1 MTRAGLEE
9 LLERVSTWP
18 QEVQEELAVFIADV
32 EARHFGHDR
41 EYELTIEDLAAL
53 DRSLA
58 DVKAGRF
65 APDGAIEAL
74 FNRYF
79 K

>member
-1 MTRAGLEE
+1 MTRTGLEE
-9 LLERVSTWP
+9 LLERVSAWP
-18 QEVQEELAVFIADV
+18 EEAQEELAIFIADV
-32 EARHFGHDR
+32 ESRHLS
-41 EYELTIEDLAAL
+41 EYELTVEDLAAL

-58 DVKAGRF
+58 DVKAARF
-65 APDGAIEAL
+65 APDGAVEAL

>member
-18 QEVQEELAVFIADV
+18 EEAQEEFANFITDV
-32 EARHFGHDR
+32 EARHLGGDELSAEDR
-41 EYELTIEDLAAL
+41 VAI
-53 DRSLA
+53 DRGRA
-58 DVKAGRF
+58 DAKAGRF
-65 APDGAIEAL
+65 APDGAVEAL